1 MFMMFLMQVEAAAE
15 VGVEVVKGKSE
26 VFIAAVI
33 LVAGILWVM
42 FQQQKD
48 RKESAERHAER
59 EKEMAALQAKR
70 DEEDKKRYDEQ
81 NQFHRDMALRNADQL
96 DAMSASLDRTSRA
109 TEIMAK
115 CADNTETALLE
126 LGKAQ
131 RRDRRAII
139 SVIDASE
146 AKARGE
152 DDLASIAI
160 KEARNHLIGDDRK

>member
-1 MFMMFLMQVEAAAE
+1 MSMMFLMSVDAAAE

-26 VFIAAVI
+26 VFVAALV
-33 LVAGILWVM
+33 LVAGMIWVM

-48 RKESAERHAER
+48 RR
-59 EKEMAALQAKR
+59 EAADRDAKR

-115 CADNTETALLE
+115 CAENTDVALIE
-126 LGKAQ
+126 LRNAQ
-131 RRDRRAII
+131 KRDRRAII

-152 DDLASIAI
+152 DDMATIAI